1 MEVRTVSGLARATV
15 EAAEGPSRPEGD
27 KIGAEV
33 DRLLPSGLE
42 PGDIAIVSLRG
53 QTAPDAIFNHE
64 RVGRHAL
71 VRADAADMAERL
83 VADSFLRWKGLER
96 PAVIVTDLPEGE
108 LAQRNVR
115 SHVALTRARV
125 AARIVAART
134 SIARDPVLAP
144 LLQG

>member
-1 MEVRTVSGLARATV
+1 V

-33 DRLLPSGLE
+33 DRRLSDGLE
-42 PGDIAIVSLRG
+42 LGDIAIVSLRG

-96 PAVIVTDLPEGE
+96 SAVIVTDLPEGSSRNE
-108 LAQRNVR
+108 TYGATSHLLQLSADEGRLPDLAQ
-115 SHVALTRARV
+115 
-125 AARIVAART
+125 AA
-134 SIARDPVLAP
+134 
-144 LLQG
+144 